1 MQVEN
6 VSHTSTGDPT
16 YWPSDERKVPDLIY
30 TGIVKRLPVRSLRA
44 QSSFDL
50 SSDHSPVIITIHSKI
65 IPQTNPP
72 TLSTKQNKQTNKQ
85 TN

>member
-6 VSHTSTGDPT
+6 LSHISTGETT

-30 TGIVKRLPVRSLRA
+30 FGIVKRLPVYSLRA
-44 QSSFDL
+44 ESSFDL

-65 IPQTNPP
+65 IIQTNPP
-72 TLSTKQNKQTNKQ
+72 TLSTKQTNKLGDI
-85 TN
+85 